1 MLHVKDITSG
11 TGVDVVYD
19 SVGKDTFQVI
29 DPILLQDSFVE
40 NSNISILDPKFVDW
54 WFIFI
59 LLYMRVML
67 SHFTGQAPH
76 LA

>member
-54 WFIFI
+54 
-59 LLYMRVML
+59 
-67 SHFTGQAPH
+67 
-76 LA
+76 